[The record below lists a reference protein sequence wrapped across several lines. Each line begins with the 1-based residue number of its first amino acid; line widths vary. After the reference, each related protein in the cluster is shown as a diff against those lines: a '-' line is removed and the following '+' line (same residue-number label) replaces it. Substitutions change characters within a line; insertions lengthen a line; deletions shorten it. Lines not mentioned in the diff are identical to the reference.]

1 MAYTELISML
11 NAGHG
16 NGIVAGYKV
25 DVIQS
30 AKWYKL
36 MVYNAQGITE
46 GISAQ
51 CFHHAKQKA
60 VQTDYY
66 PLLTCKLAYPTH
78 FFSLCRRNLLLTIL

>member
-1 MAYTELISML
+1 ML

-36 MVYNAQGITE
+36 MVYNAQGITG

-51 CFHHAKQKA
+51 CFRHAKQKA
-60 VQTDYY
+60 VQTD
-66 PLLTCKLAYPTH
+66 
-78 FFSLCRRNLLLTIL
+78 